1 MTQLLQKVA
10 GGLCLALAF
19 FATSLPAVAQEK
31 ANPFG
36 ALILQDRAGFVAMP
50 GERIA
55 ALGTLPSPR
64 SASKS
69 SEVLASKYTSKWLSA
84 QPQPQQGAEWRCLTE
99 ALYFEARGETVKGQF
114 AVAEVI
120 MNRVEH
126 PRYPDT
132 VCGVIN
138 QGTGRKYAC
147 QFTFTCDGRPEVINE
162 PGSFARLG
170 KVARAM
176 LDGSERPL
184 TGGATHYHT
193 SAVAPG
199 WAKSLIRTAK
209 IGVHRFYR

>member
-1 MTQLLQKVA
+1 MFQLLQKVA
-10 GGLCLALAF
+10 AGLCFALAPV
-19 FATSLPAVAQEK
+19 AMPVSAVAQSA

-36 ALILQDRAGFVAMP
+36 ALLLRDRTAVETMA
-50 GERIA
+50 EDRIA
-55 ALGTLPSPR
+55 ALGILPSPR
-64 SASKS
+64 KVSAPN
-69 SEVLASKYTSKWLSA
+69 EVLATKYSPKWLATLPKPRQDEES
-84 QPQPQQGAEWRCLTE
+84 RCLTE
-99 ALYFEARGETVKGQF
+99 ALYFEARGETIKGQF

-120 MNRVEH
+120 MNRVEN
-126 PRYPDT
+126 PRYPNS

-162 PGSFARLG
+162 PAMFARLG

-176 LDGSERPL
+176 IDGIDRPL

-193 SAVAPG
+193 SAVAPA
-199 WAKSLIRTAK
+199 WASRLTRTAK